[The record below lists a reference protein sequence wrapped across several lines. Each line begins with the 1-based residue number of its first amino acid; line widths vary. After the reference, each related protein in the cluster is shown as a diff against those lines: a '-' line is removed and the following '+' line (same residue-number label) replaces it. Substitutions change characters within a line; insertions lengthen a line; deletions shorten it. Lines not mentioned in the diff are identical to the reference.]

1 MLYKDEYLLEQMHA
15 NVVVHSLSH
24 VQLFAMPWTA
34 AGQGFLSFTSS
45 WSLLKFMST
54 ELLMLSNHLILF
66 HPLILV
72 LSIFPSI
79 RVFSNESAVR
89 IKWPKY

>member
-54 ELLMLSNHLILF
+54 ELLMLSNHLIICC
-66 HPLILV
+66 PLL
-72 LSIFPSI
+72 LLPSIFPSI
-79 RVFSNESAVR
+79 KVFSNELALC
-89 IKWPKY
+89 